1 VGKSA
6 VAMVMGKKEE
16 PPIQVAATPTAGP
29 ATSSA
34 SAAAMPAPAATG
46 SIASATSPAVLQPAS
61 LVAPQ
66 GGLLAAAHAPA
77 PWSALTAPAQLMP
90 PSATQGNLATATT
103 AGVVTPAQKDAI
115 FAQLAGQAPSASA
128 SAMPTP
134 AGMLDAQ
141 KQDAL
146 FARLAGTS
154 AMAATPDA
162 ARDAANAND
171 VWRSSQRPKMTAP
184 IRPKARGSVI
194 ASYPVNTPK
203 LPTPTVATE
212 TTALLPTPAAAPAT
226 TSTAKLPGGYTAQE
240 LLQMYQR
247 YQKPGA
253 APATSPAADS
263 NS

>member
-1 VGKSA
+1 
-6 VAMVMGKKEE
+6 
-16 PPIQVAATPTAGP
+16 
-29 ATSSA
+29 
-34 SAAAMPAPAATG
+34 
-46 SIASATSPAVLQPAS
+46 
-61 LVAPQ
+61 VAPQ